1 MSHTHRVVL
10 ITGCSSGIGKA
21 TALRLAAAGSHR
33 LRHRPQARRDRR
45 ARAPAATCS
54 PSTSA
59 TPPPWW
65 PPSSTIEA
73 AHGAVSVLVNN
84 AGYSQSG
91 AVEAVPLDRVR
102 AQFETNVFG
111 LIRLTQLV
119 LPGMRAQ
126 RWGRVINLSSMG
138 GKLVFPGGGYYHA
151 TKYALEALSDAM
163 RFEVRGFGISVVL
176 IEPGLIKSG
185 FSEAAVSAMSQRP
198 EVGSAYDEF
207 HAAVSRATVEAY
219 EKGPLAKLA
228 GVPDDVAQV
237 IERAITAAR
246 PRARYRVTLSATM
259 LLAQRRWSSDV
270 VWDWF
275 LRQSF
280 PTPA

>member
-1 MSHTHRVVL
+1 
-10 ITGCSSGIGKA
+10 
-21 TALRLAAAGSHR
+21 
-33 LRHRPQARRDRR
+33 
-45 ARAPAATCS
+45 
-54 PSTSA
+54 
-59 TPPPWW
+59 
-65 PPSSTIEA
+65 
-73 AHGAVSVLVNN
+73 VLVNN

-111 LIRLTQLV
+111 VGPPHAAGAPRHA
-119 LPGMRAQ
+119 RASAGAASSTSA
-126 RWGRVINLSSMG
+126 RWVAS
-138 GKLVFPGGGYYHA
+138 LVFPGGGYYHA
-151 TKYALEALSDAM
+151 TKYALEAISDAM
-163 RFEVRGFGISVVL
+163 RFEVRGFGIQVVL